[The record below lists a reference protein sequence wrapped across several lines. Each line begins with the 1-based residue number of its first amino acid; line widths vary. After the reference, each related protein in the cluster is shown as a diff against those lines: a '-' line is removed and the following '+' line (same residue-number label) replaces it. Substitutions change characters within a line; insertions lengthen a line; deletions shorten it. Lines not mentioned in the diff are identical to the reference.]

1 MILDV
6 IQLIL
11 SLLLMGLV
19 ILQQGESG
27 LYSATSNIN
36 RTRRG
41 VDRFVFRMTF
51 VVIAAIVGVAIA
63 NFII

>member
-51 VVIAAIVGVAIA
+51 IVIAAIVGVAIA